1 MKFAA
6 AAAASMAAG
15 VYFSDVVTHLTYE
28 NFKAALTA
36 EMIVLC
42 LLFFAFKLGWCAKF
56 PP

>member
-6 AAAASMAAG
+6 AAAASMPAG